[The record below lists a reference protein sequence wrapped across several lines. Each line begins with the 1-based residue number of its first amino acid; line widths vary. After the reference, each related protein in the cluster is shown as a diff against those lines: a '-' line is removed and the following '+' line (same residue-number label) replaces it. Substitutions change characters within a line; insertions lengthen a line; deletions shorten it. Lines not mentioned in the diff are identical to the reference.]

1 MTFSSNQMRSDV
13 PLADCCTIGIG
24 GPARHFTTVTS
35 LEELSEALQWAGENH
50 APFFILGGGSNVL
63 FSDTGFPGLVIHMA
77 MKGIT
82 FNDENAGDTVLVQAA
97 AGEDWNAF
105 VDTCVE
111 RSLQGIECLAGIP
124 GQVGATP
131 IQNVGA
137 YGQEVADT
145 ITRVQVVDRA
155 GGTPFWI
162 SNADCAF
169 GYRTSRFK
177 GRDRNRYIV
186 TAVEFALKP
195 NAPPVTTYRDIA
207 RYLEQEQITA
217 PTLAQVRDAVMAVRR
232 AKSMV
237 TDPADPDSHS
247 CGSFFTNPIILP
259 EEAET
264 LRIAA
269 LEAGLLAEDETMP
282 AHPTDDGRV
291 KLSAAWLIDRSGFKR
306 GERHG
311 NVAISS
317 KHVLALTNCGG
328 GTAREILA
336 LATHIRR
343 RVRDKFGI
351 LLDPEP
357 VLPAITLPPT

>member
-1 MTFSSNQMRSDV
+1 MRTNV
-13 PLADCCTIGIG
+13 PLADCCTMGIG

-35 LEELSEALQWAGENH
+35 LVELNEALRWASENH
-50 APFFILGGGSNVL
+50 LPFFVLAGGSNVL
-63 FSDTGFPGLVIHMA
+63 FSDAGFPGLVIHMA
-77 MKGIT
+77 IKGIS
-82 FNDENAGDTVLVQAA
+82 FNEDSGGDGVVVQAA

-111 RSLQGIECLAGIP
+111 RGLQGIECLAGIP

-137 YGQEVADT
+137 YGQEVSNT
-145 ITRVQVVDRA
+145 ITRVQVIERT
-155 GGTPFWI
+155 GGDPIWI
-162 SNADCAF
+162 SNTDCGF

-177 GRDRNRYIV
+177 GRDRNRFIV
-186 TAVEFALKP
+186 TAVEFALNP
-195 NAPPVTTYRDIA
+195 GAPPLTEYRDIS
-207 RYLEQEQITA
+207 RHLEQARITL

-237 TDPADPDSHS
+237 ADPSDPDSRS

-259 EEAET
+259 EEAEAMGV
-264 LRIAA
+264 AA
-269 LEAGLLAEDETMP
+269 LDAGLITADETMP
-282 AHPTDDGRV
+282 AHPTSDGRV

-306 GERHG
+306 GQRHG

-336 LATHIRR
+336 LATEIRT
-343 RVRDKFGI
+343 RVRDTFGI
-351 LLDPEP
+351 LLEPEP
-357 VLPAITLPPT
+357 VLPAITPPPS

>member
-1 MTFSSNQMRSDV
+1 MRSDV

-24 GPARHFTTVTS
+24 GPARHYTTVTS
-35 LEELSEALQWAGENH
+35 LAELNEALQWAGENH

-63 FSDTGFPGLVIHMA
+63 FSDAGFPGLVIHMA
-77 MKGIT
+77 MKGISLAEADDA
-82 FNDENAGDTVLVQAA
+82 NTVLVQAA

-105 VDTCVE
+105 VDTCVG
-111 RSLQGIECLAGIP
+111 RGLQGVECLAGIP

-137 YGQEVADT
+137 YGQEVSDT
-145 ITRVQVVDRA
+145 ITRVQVVDR
-155 GGTPFWI
+155 GGGAPVWI
-162 SNADCAF
+162 PNGDCAF

-177 GRDRNRYIV
+177 GRDRNRFIV

-195 NAPPVTTYRDIA
+195 DAPPVTSYRDIS
-207 RYLEQEQITA
+207 RYLEQEKITA

-237 TDPADPDSHS
+237 TDPADPNSRS
-247 CGSFFTNPIILP
+247 CGSFFTNPIVLP

-264 LRIAA
+264 LRSAA
-269 LEAGLLAEDETMP
+269 IEAGIITADETMP
-282 AHPTDDGRV
+282 AHPTGDGRV

-306 GERHG
+306 GQRHG
-311 NVAISS
+311 NVSISG

-336 LATHIRR
+336 LATEIRN

>member
-1 MTFSSNQMRSDV
+1 MSTDV
-13 PLADCCTIGIG
+13 LLADCCTIGIG

-35 LEELSEALQWAGENH
+35 LAELNEALQWASDNH
-50 APFFILGGGSNVL
+50 VPFFILGGGSNVL
-63 FSDTGFPGLVIHMA
+63 FSDAGFPGLVIHMA

-82 FNDENAGDTVLVQAA
+82 VADEASGETVLVQAA
-97 AGEDWNAF
+97 AGEDWTAF
-105 VDTCVE
+105 IDTCVE
-111 RSLQGIECLAGIP
+111 RGLQGIECLAGVP

-137 YGQEVADT
+137 YGQEVSDT
-145 ITRVQVVDRA
+145 ITRVQVVERA
-155 GGTPFWI
+155 GGKPVWI

-177 GRDRNRYIV
+177 GRDRNRFVV

-195 NAPPVTTYRDIA
+195 EAPPVTAYRDIA
-207 RYLEQEQITA
+207 RYLEQEQIPS

-237 TDPADPDSHS
+237 ADPSDPDSRS
-247 CGSFFTNPIILP
+247 CGSFFTNPMVLP

-264 LRIAA
+264 LRLAA
-269 LEAGLLAEDETMP
+269 LEAGLITEHETMP
-282 AHPTDDGRV
+282 AHPTSDGRV
-291 KLSAAWLIDRSGFKR
+291 KLSAAWLIDRAGFKR

-311 NVAISS
+311 NVSISS

-336 LATHIRR
+336 LAAEIRN
-343 RVRDKFGI
+343 RVRNTFGI

-357 VLPAITLPPT
+357 VLPAITIPPT

>member
-1 MTFSSNQMRSDV
+1 MRTDV
-13 PLADCCTIGIG
+13 PLADCSTIGIG
-24 GPARHFTTVTS
+24 GPARHFTTITS
-35 LEELSEALQWAGENH
+35 LEELNGALQWASENRV
-50 APFFILGGGSNVL
+50 PFFVLGGGSNVL
-63 FSDTGFPGLVIHMA
+63 FSDAGFPGLVMHMT

-82 FNDENAGDTVLVQAA
+82 PNEGAGDTILVQAA

-111 RSLQGIECLAGIP
+111 RGLQGIECLAGIP

-137 YGQEVADT
+137 YGQEVSDT
-145 ITRVQVVDRA
+145 ITRVQVVERA
-155 GGTPFWI
+155 GGDPVWI
-162 SNADCAF
+162 SNTECGF

-177 GRDRNRYIV
+177 GRDRNRFIV

-195 NAPPVTTYRDIA
+195 GAPPHAEYRDIS
-207 RYLEQEQITA
+207 RYLEQARIA
-217 PTLAQVRDAVMAVRR
+217 SPTLAQVRDAVMAVRR

-237 TDPADPDSHS
+237 ADLSDPDSRS

-264 LRIAA
+264 LRVAA
-269 LEAGLLAEDETMP
+269 QEAGLITADETMP
-282 AHPTDDGRV
+282 AHPTSDGRV

-306 GERHG
+306 GQRHG

-336 LATHIRR
+336 LATEIRT
-343 RVRDKFGI
+343 RVRDTFGI
-351 LLDPEP
+351 LLEPEP
-357 VLPAITLPPT
+357 VLPAVTLPPS